1 MGILLDKESGLPERR
16 ESKIPV
22 IDPTI
27 PFSDSIYDE
36 LASALFMAG
45 HTSVALNEEIDIGLA
60 ELWIVARQGYC
71 FVTFFTL

>member
-36 LASALFMAG
+36 LASALFMAS

-60 ELWIVARQGYC
+60 ELWIVVRQGYC
-71 FVTFFTL
+71 LVAFFTL